1 MTHQMLLLRTILI
14 ITITI
19 TILALSGCGRKGG
32 LYIPSTTKSDKR
44 ESAAYLLAIP
54 AQMADNGGNGY
65 NTAAYYA
72 RQMIQV

>member
-1 MTHQMLLLRTILI
+1 MTYQMLLLRTILI
-14 ITITI
+14 ITI

-44 ESAAYLLAIP
+44 ETAAYLLTIP
-54 AQMADNGGNGY
+54 AQMADNDGY